1 MKDNEIVKDGV
12 LSEKDKN
19 IGAGEEKVV
28 ELKDFPEIQAVE
40 GSDYILEFSAVLT
53 KDQTWSGDFGG
64 KTGDEIAFEQLML
77 SYETTENS
85 SVIDVENSN
94 EIEMTENDKTA
105 IITGSEKDG
114 DKFSV
119 TIDKTTGYITEYK
132 VNGNV
137 LVKEGPKPNY
147 WRARISN
154 DPNFTDGMKNA
165 ATNFKVRM

>member
-105 IITGSEKDG
+105 IITGSEKMEIN
-114 DKFSV
+114 S
-119 TIDKTTGYITEYK
+119 
-132 VNGNV
+132 
-137 LVKEGPKPNY
+137 L
-147 WRARISN
+147 
-154 DPNFTDGMKNA
+154 
-165 ATNFKVRM
+165 